1 MLVCILVCVPLFVCV
16 VLSKGVCVPAMH
28 VYELSLSPAVST
40 AAEWAAQIMCSAQQW
55 QQSAAAVAE

>member
-28 VYELSLSPAVST
+28 VYELSALQQRSGQRRLCVVHNSGSK
-40 AAEWAAQIMCSAQQW
+40 AQRQW
-55 QQSAAAVAE
+55 QNS